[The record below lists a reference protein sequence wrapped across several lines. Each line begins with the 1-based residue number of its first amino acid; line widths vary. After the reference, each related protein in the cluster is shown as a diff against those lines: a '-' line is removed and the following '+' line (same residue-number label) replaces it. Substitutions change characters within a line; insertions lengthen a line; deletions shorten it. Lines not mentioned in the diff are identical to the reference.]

1 MSTYRRDRKP
11 DSELVLEFRPA
22 GAMAAQRFDVSEQG
36 AEAQAWS
43 EAYRQLRS
51 ALLATIWR
59 PVSDPQV
66 AEDLL
71 HDVFAKAVRAMREG
85 RAARNLAGWLHQ
97 VVRTTV
103 ADHYR
108 ARRLDVQLLVHEP
121 PAQEEP
127 DSRAFQ
133 SLATCLQPLSATLPP
148 LYRDALHRA
157 RGMLRERVLAC
168 CAVAPALQDAWRI
181 FTPAFPTTVDAG
193 RPRSRMHAAWRERA
207 LCTFRLRY
215 L

>member
-85 RAARNLAGWLHQ
+85 RGQESGGLAASGGANHG
-97 VVRTTV
+97 
-103 ADHYR
+103 
-108 ARRLDVQLLVHEP
+108 
-121 PAQEEP
+121 
-127 DSRAFQ
+127 
-133 SLATCLQPLSATLPP
+133 C
-148 LYRDALHRA
+148 
-157 RGMLRERVLAC
+157 
-168 CAVAPALQDAWRI
+168 
-181 FTPAFPTTVDAG
+181 
-193 RPRSRMHAAWRERA
+193 
-207 LCTFRLRY
+207 
-215 L
+215 

>member
-85 RAARNLAGWLHQ
+85 RAARNLAGWLHSARSS
-97 VVRTTV
+97 VSIPSPVSRSACSVSCGCSSRSPRGV
-103 ADHYR
+103 A
-108 ARRLDVQLLVHEP
+108 
-121 PAQEEP
+121 
-127 DSRAFQ
+127 Q
-133 SLATCLQPLSATLPP
+133 SVTHT
-148 LYRDALHRA
+148 
-157 RGMLRERVLAC
+157 
-168 CAVAPALQDAWRI
+168 APTASL
-181 FTPAFPTTVDAG
+181 
-193 RPRSRMHAAWRERA
+193 
-207 LCTFRLRY
+207 
-215 L
+215 